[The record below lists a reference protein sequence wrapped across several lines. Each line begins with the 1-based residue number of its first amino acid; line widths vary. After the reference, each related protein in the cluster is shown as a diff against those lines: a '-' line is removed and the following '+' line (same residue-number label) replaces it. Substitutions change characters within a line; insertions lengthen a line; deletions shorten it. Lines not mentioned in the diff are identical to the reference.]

1 MEKIYLFFII
11 LLLIGCESNLV
22 NGSKSVDI
30 SCPPISF
37 SQEHQLYVD
46 SLSNDIQFDNLS
58 IKASINNS
66 EFISKCKLKND
77 KFISKISTLFIVN
90 SIDFLTVNF
99 SLPYYIALI
108 DKDKNLI
115 EIQYFSE
122 FGEIRKNVENNI
134 FLETDIISNQTLIF
148 ENNLKNSAII
158 IGFVLDEK
166 RNNLLN

>member
-1 MEKIYLFFII
+1 MI
-11 LLLIGCESNLV
+11 NLY
-22 NGSKSVDI
+22 
-30 SCPPISF
+30 
-37 SQEHQLYVD
+37 Q
-46 SLSNDIQFDNLS
+46 
-58 IKASINNS
+58 
-66 EFISKCKLKND
+66 
-77 KFISKISTLFIVN
+77 KFSTLFIVN

-99 SLPYYIALI
+99 SFPYYIALI

-122 FGEIRKNVENNI
+122 FGEIRKNIENNI